1 MPIIVNVPAPLRNLT
16 NGEHKI
22 NANGSNI
29 GEIINF
35 MESNYEGVKKRICD
49 DEGNVRP
56 FVNIYLNGEDIRHL
70 SNILTKVKVGDE
82 ISIVPSVA
90 GGN

>member
-1 MPIIVNVPAPLRNLT
+1 MKIRLKIGDTLSEPIS
-16 NGEHKI
+16 K
-22 NANGSNI
+22 NI

-70 SNILTKVKVGDE
+70 SDITTEVKNGDE
-82 ISIVPSVA
+82 ISIVPAVA